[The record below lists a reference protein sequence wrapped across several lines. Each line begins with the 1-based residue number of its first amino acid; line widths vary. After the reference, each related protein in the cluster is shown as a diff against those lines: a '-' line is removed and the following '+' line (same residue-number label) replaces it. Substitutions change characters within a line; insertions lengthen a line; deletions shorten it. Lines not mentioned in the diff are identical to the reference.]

1 VKFATLFLAILLL
14 SGNCLGQ
21 AGSIAGKAE
30 KPQPGQLTERVVC
43 LANPAQSYALYLPS
57 NYSPSRSWP
66 VLFAFDPGARGKV
79 PVELMKDAAEQNGFI
94 VLGSNNSRNG
104 PWKPEADAADAMLQD
119 AQERFSI
126 DLKRIY
132 FAGFSG
138 GARVASQLAQLCKC
152 SAGVLLSGAG
162 FSTNSSPQ
170 RDTLFPVFSAA
181 GNLDFNYSEL
191 IPLQDKL
198 EKAGYPHWLR
208 VFDGI
213 HEWAPAAVMEE
224 AFAWFRIQSMRA
236 KREPRDDGFISAQLN
251 AAVSLAERQNANG
264 ELLSAW
270 RQYKQ
275 IAETYEGISNVA
287 PFKAKAEELARQKS
301 VQDSLK
307 RERNDFEDQQ
317 TVSGQIL
324 GALQAK
330 NNSDA
335 PRSEAEPSVALD
347 VRGLR
352 QRAENEK
359 SPERAVVLKRAL
371 AGVFIGAIEAGN
383 DELNKK
389 EYGSAARYFSVAA
402 EARPD
407 AEWPLRQLAMA
418 QALGN
423 ERKAAIE
430 TLKRAKSKAHDAEE
444 FVRWVQNEPA
454 FQNLLK
460 RPEMAEL
467 GIGH

>member
-1 VKFATLFLAILLL
+1 
-14 SGNCLGQ
+14 
-21 AGSIAGKAE
+21 
-30 KPQPGQLTERVVC
+30 
-43 LANPAQSYALYLPS
+43 
-57 NYSPSRSWP
+57 
-66 VLFAFDPGARGKV
+66 
-79 PVELMKDAAEQNGFI
+79 
-94 VLGSNNSRNG
+94 
-104 PWKPEADAADAMLQD
+104 
-119 AQERFSI
+119 
-126 DLKRIY
+126 
-132 FAGFSG
+132 
-138 GARVASQLAQLCKC
+138 
-152 SAGVLLSGAG
+152 
-162 FSTNSSPQ
+162 
-170 RDTLFPVFSAA
+170 
-181 GNLDFNYSEL
+181 
-191 IPLQDKL
+191 
-198 EKAGYPHWLR
+198 PHWLR